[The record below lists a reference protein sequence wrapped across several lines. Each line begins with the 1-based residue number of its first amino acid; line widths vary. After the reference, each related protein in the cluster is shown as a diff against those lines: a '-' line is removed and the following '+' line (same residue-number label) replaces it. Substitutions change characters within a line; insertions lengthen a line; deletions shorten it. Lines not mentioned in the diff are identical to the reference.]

1 MTPTAALPPL
11 WGEVWHLK
19 GEQRGNHGR
28 VGYEGMKGGSGSMG
42 SWESVLGSWLNKNGP
57 LV

>member
-28 VGYEGMKGGSGSMG
+28 VGYEGMKGGSGSM
-42 SWESVLGSWLNKNGP
+42 ESVLGSWLNKNGP